1 MKQHE
6 LTLLLCLIWAL
17 TLLYGEMFAFWVPPL
32 LTCSWPHLLHTSS
45 STTGQTDSGNY
56 QADYV
61 KVAVIADPQ
70 LMDKTSLR
78 LPAKSLAL
86 ELVEFYTDL
95 NMRRSFFASIL
106 PFKPEVILFLGDYFD
121 GGPYLSDEEW
131 QESFSRFRHIFGL
144 NAQRKYTDMQVYY
157 IPGNHDIGYES
168 LHSLKPE
175 QVNGRL
181 TEGKPEGSIV
191 LNSVV
196 KWRMAA
202 VTALWRR
209 DGVTEDGGQGG
220 YGGGFGFGPGF
231 GSGLGFLFFFPL
243 FPSATLASRF
253 TSSSS
258 TAFPSASCFTLSPS
272 SPPTLPAAVTS
283 DSATATSSD
292 RRRRVFCC
300 LLHHLLLS
308 IAFFKSSTMS
318 GDGESNNQS
327 NTQRLAG
334 REPPL
339 ILFILKELI
348 LHGSTIIQRY
358 EETFGTRNYRFTV
371 GNVDFIAVDA
381 QTLDGSL
388 YEIFILF
395 FDKNFFFKRAI
406 TAELIIILL
415 DDVVRPKVLLTHI
428 PLYRPDDTYCGP
440 DRSSPIINQRV
451 HHTVNG
457 NTNHI
462 SYQNYVSEESSKY
475 LLDTINPKLILSGH
489 DHDQCTVNHQS
500 KYGSVIEHTIGTISW
515 QQGNLYPSF
524 MLLSVDYSIHPNSS
538 IPEEK
543 ALLTHL
549 CYLPMQ
555 THIYIWYIVLFILT
569 LLAALFWPT
578 SGTSFWHQCC
588 GVVGYCKQLITYI
601 FSRSETKDKDED
613 ANYEYEMMWDA
624 EGTMHLVKKPL
635 NVSTVKSNDRSLGE
649 RGNVVMRAA
658 ARKNTAQEG
667 DLSVNVD
674 MDSAARMPTRTGKS
688 KTKIIIQRLIRTL
701 RMLTVIAAVNVPLYM
716 MLLFKDWI
724 DK

>member
-17 TLLYGEMFAFWVPPL
+17 TLLYGEMFAYWLPPIF
-32 LTCSWPHLLHTSS
+32 TCSWPHLLHSSSS
-45 STTGQTDSGNY
+45 STTQTDNGNY

-70 LMDKTSLR
+70 LMDKTSLG

-86 ELVEFYTDL
+86 ELAEFYTDL
-95 NMRRSFFASIL
+95 NMRRSFFSSIL

-131 QESFSRFRHIFGL
+131 QDSFSRFRHIFGL
-144 NAQRKYTDMQVYY
+144 NAQGKYTDMQVYY

-175 QVNGRL
+175 V
-181 TEGKPEGSIV
+181 
-191 LNSVV
+191 
-196 KWRMAA
+196 
-202 VTALWRR
+202 
-209 DGVTEDGGQGG
+209 
-220 YGGGFGFGPGF
+220 
-231 GSGLGFLFFFPL
+231 
-243 FPSATLASRF
+243 
-253 TSSSS
+253 
-258 TAFPSASCFTLSPS
+258 
-272 SPPTLPAAVTS
+272 
-283 DSATATSSD
+283 
-292 RRRRVFCC
+292 
-300 LLHHLLLS
+300 
-308 IAFFKSSTMS
+308 
-318 GDGESNNQS
+318 
-327 NTQRLAG
+327 
-334 REPPL
+334 
-339 ILFILKELI
+339 
-348 LHGSTIIQRY
+348 IQRY
-358 EETFGTRNYRFTV
+358 EETFGTRNYRFMV
-371 GNVDFIAVDA
+371 GTVDFIAVDA
-381 QTLDGSL
+381 QTLDGQPQNHLTSKTWDFVKHPTNYL
-388 YEIFILF
+388 GSSTW
-395 FDKNFFFKRAI
+395 DVVKNI
-406 TAELIIILL
+406 SV
-415 DDVVRPKVLLTHI
+415 DVVRPKVLLTHI

-440 DRSSPIINQRV
+440 DRSSPVINQRV

-457 NTNHI
+457 NSNDI

-475 LLDTINPKLILSGH
+475 LLDTIKPKFILSGH
-489 DHDQCTVNHQS
+489 DHDQCTITHQS
-500 KYGSVIEHTIGTISW
+500 KYGPVIEHTLGTISW

-524 MLLSVDYSIHPNSS
+524 MLLSVDYSTHPNAS

-555 THIYIWYIVLFILT
+555 THIYIWYIVLFIMT

-578 SGTSFWHQCC
+578 SSTSFWHQCC
-588 GVVGYCKQLITYI
+588 GVVGCCKQLIASI

-613 ANYEYEMMWDA
+613 ANYDYEMMWDA

-635 NVSTVKSNDRSLGE
+635 NVSTVKSNDRSSGE

-667 DLSVNVD
+667 DHSVNVD
-674 MDSAARMPTRTGKS
+674 MDSAARIPPRTGKS

>member
-17 TLLYGEMFAFWVPPL
+17 TLLYGEMFAYWLPPL
-32 LTCSWPHLLHTSS
+32 FTCSWPHLLHSSSS
-45 STTGQTDSGNY
+45 STTQTDNGNY

-86 ELVEFYTDL
+86 ELAEFYTDL
-95 NMRRSFFASIL
+95 NMRRSFFSSIL

-131 QESFSRFRHIFGL
+131 QDSFSRFRHIFGL
-144 NAQRKYTDMQVYY
+144 NAQGKYTDMQVYY

-175 QVNGRL
+175 V
-181 TEGKPEGSIV
+181 
-191 LNSVV
+191 
-196 KWRMAA
+196 
-202 VTALWRR
+202 
-209 DGVTEDGGQGG
+209 
-220 YGGGFGFGPGF
+220 
-231 GSGLGFLFFFPL
+231 
-243 FPSATLASRF
+243 
-253 TSSSS
+253 
-258 TAFPSASCFTLSPS
+258 
-272 SPPTLPAAVTS
+272 
-283 DSATATSSD
+283 
-292 RRRRVFCC
+292 
-300 LLHHLLLS
+300 
-308 IAFFKSSTMS
+308 
-318 GDGESNNQS
+318 
-327 NTQRLAG
+327 
-334 REPPL
+334 
-339 ILFILKELI
+339 
-348 LHGSTIIQRY
+348 IQRY
-358 EETFGTRNYRFTV
+358 EETFGTRNYRFMV
-371 GNVDFIAVDA
+371 GTVDFIAVDA
-381 QTLDGSL
+381 QTLDGHPQNHLTSKTWDFVKHPTNYL
-388 YEIFILF
+388 GSSTW
-395 FDKNFFFKRAI
+395 DVVKNI
-406 TAELIIILL
+406 SV
-415 DDVVRPKVLLTHI
+415 DVVRPKVLLTHI

-440 DRSSPIINQRV
+440 DRNSPVINQRV

-457 NTNHI
+457 NSNDI
-462 SYQNYVSEESSKY
+462 SYQNYVSEESSKF
-475 LLDTINPKLILSGH
+475 LLDTIKPKFILSGH
-489 DHDQCTVNHQS
+489 DHDQCTITHQS
-500 KYGSVIEHTIGTISW
+500 KYGPVIEHTLGTISW

-524 MLLSVDYSIHPNSS
+524 MLLSVDYSTHPNAS

-578 SGTSFWHQCC
+578 SSTSFWHQCC
-588 GVVGYCKQLITYI
+588 GVVGCCKQLIASI

-613 ANYEYEMMWDA
+613 ANYDYEMMWDA

-635 NVSTVKSNDRSLGE
+635 NVSTVKSNDRSSGE

-667 DLSVNVD
+667 DHSVNVD
-674 MDSAARMPTRTGKS
+674 MDSAARIPPRTGKS
-688 KTKIIIQRLIRTL
+688 KTTIIIQRLIRTL